1 MNRALAVGVLMILA
15 AVLAG
20 CGPATNAL
28 HFVGEPWAVANQLEK
43 QTGLKCNVSLNWDN
57 LSFSKATVTFEGTPN
72 NLTVSELASAIREA
86 LNAKVH
92 QQPEE
97 LVIEFK
103 VRR

>member
-1 MNRALAVGVLMILA
+1 MNRAISLSILIILA
-15 AVLAG
+15 AVLVG
-20 CGPATNAL
+20 CGPAGKL
-28 HFVGEPWAVANQLEK
+28 IHFVGEPWAVANELQKE
-43 QTGLKCNVSLNWDN
+43 TGLKSNVSLNWDN
-57 LSFSKATVTFEGTPN
+57 MRFSKATVTFEVMPN
-72 NLTVSELASAIREA
+72 NLTVSEVASAIREA